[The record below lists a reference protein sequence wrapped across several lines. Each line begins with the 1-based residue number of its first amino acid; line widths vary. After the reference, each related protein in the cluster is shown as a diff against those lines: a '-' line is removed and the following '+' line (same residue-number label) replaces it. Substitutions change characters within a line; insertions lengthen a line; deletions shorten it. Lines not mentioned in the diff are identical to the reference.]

1 MPILM
6 PRDTRSALSD
16 GAEKCE
22 SRSLL
27 QQKLVFFDS
36 EVAEYKQVAL
46 DLILSGGLADLQEL
60 RRNKVKIKERQEDD
74 GMAGSDRHR
83 KAVAFLDATA
93 PLLKR
98 TK

>member
-6 PRDTRSALSD
+6 PKDTCDALGK

-36 EVAEYKQVAL
+36 EVPEYKQVAL
-46 DLILSGGLADLQEL
+46 DLILNQPSRIETTGTKKAESI
-60 RRNKVKIKERQEDD
+60 NKQP
-74 GMAGSDRHR
+74 G
-83 KAVAFLDATA
+83 A
-93 PLLKR
+93 PLPINRKCFIKTVRSRAL
-98 TK
+98 